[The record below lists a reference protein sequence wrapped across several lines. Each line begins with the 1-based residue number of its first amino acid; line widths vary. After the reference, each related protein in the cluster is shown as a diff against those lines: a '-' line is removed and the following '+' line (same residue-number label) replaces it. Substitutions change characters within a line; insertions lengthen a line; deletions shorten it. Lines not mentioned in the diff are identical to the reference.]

1 MSVVID
7 QSTSSCQPTTNMPLK
22 FGEKATVTI
31 TSIDKK
37 GRGLGIVE
45 STTGGIPRTARV
57 SFTGPGETV
66 EAIVIK
72 RDGGDYIMKP
82 EKFLKTSEHRITPP
96 CPHAQ
101 TCGGCSLQQFN
112 YEHQLELKRGLITKC
127 LEDNNITLPN
137 SPITIHKSP
146 TTFHYRNRMDYG
158 IGPNGE
164 LGLKEPGSWNR
175 YVDLSTCLLLSDD
188 AVKVMSAFRAYMKKH
203 NLKPWDNRKYTG
215 YVRYL
220 VIREGKRTGQRMVS
234 IITSAESEPGSG
246 TALPAQE
253 ELIAALSPFATTIYH
268 GINATI
274 TDLSVTQ
281 DMTLLHGAPYLEEKI
296 AGNTYSIHP
305 NAFFQTNTVM
315 AEKLVE
321 KAREYLSA
329 KPPRILLDLY
339 CGTGLFGLS
348 LAPLAERVFGV
359 EIEPTAIDTAKQN
372 AVRNNITNTEFVAGK
387 AEDLA
392 LWEQE
397 KPDTVIIDPP
407 RAGLHPKVIKLLLEK
422 EPERIVYVSCN
433 YESFAR
439 DWKDLG
445 TKYTVAKIDALDLF
459 PHTAH
464 AEVIALLEKK

>member
-1 MSVVID
+1 MID
-7 QSTSSCQPTTNMPLK
+7 QTTSSCQPTSNMPLK

-57 SFTGPGETV
+57 SFAGPGETV
-66 EAIVIK
+66 EAIVMK

-112 YEHQLELKRGLITKC
+112 YAHQLELKRNLIVKC
-127 LEDNNITLPN
+127 FADNNIETPELTLHE
-137 SPITIHKSP
+137 SPD
-146 TTFHYRNRMDYG
+146 TFHYRNRMDYG

-175 YVDLSTCLLLSDD
+175 YIDLSTCLLLSND
-188 AVKVMSAFRAYMKKH
+188 ATKIMSAFRDYMKKH
-203 NLKPWDNRKYTG
+203 GLKPWDNRKYTG
-215 YVRYL
+215 YLRYL
-220 VIREGKRTGQRMVS
+220 VIREGKRTNQRMVT
-234 IITSAESEPGSG
+234 IITSAEREPGSDA
-246 TALPAQE
+246 TLPAQD
-253 ELIAALSPFATTIYH
+253 ELIAAFAPFATTIYH
-268 GINATI
+268 GINPTI
-274 TDLSVTQ
+274 TDLSTAR
-281 DMTLLHGAPYLEEKI
+281 DLTLLHGAPFLEEQI

-315 AEKLVE
+315 AEHLVE

-348 LAPLAERVFGV
+348 LASLAERVFGV
-359 EIEPTAIDTAKQN
+359 EIEPTAIDMANQN
-372 AVRNNITNTEFVAGK
+372 AIRNSITNTEFVAGK

-392 LWEQE
+392 LWQEQ
-397 KPDTVIIDPP
+397 KPDSVIIDPP

-445 TKYTVAKIDALDLF
+445 TKYTITKIDALDLF